1 MDGLLKNNNN
11 LDEFGGSLGRLRA
24 KSQVA
29 PNEPPELV
37 TEFIGFLYCYSTTD
51 HMHTLHMFTD

>member
-37 TEFIGFLYCYSTTD
+37 TEFIGFL
-51 HMHTLHMFTD
+51 